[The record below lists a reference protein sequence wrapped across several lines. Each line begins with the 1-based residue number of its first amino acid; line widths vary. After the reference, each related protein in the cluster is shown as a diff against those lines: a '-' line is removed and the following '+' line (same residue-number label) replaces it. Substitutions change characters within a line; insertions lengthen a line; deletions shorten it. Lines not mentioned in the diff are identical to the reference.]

1 MIGVDRAIQDDVLV
15 GGIDAANVKNE
26 IAVRVTDQSD
36 GAATAKQVN
45 VVALVML
52 ASVWFGAKAPA
63 AFDRATASLSAWRV
77 TPDVTNTS
85 AASGYGVWRAVK
97 FTRALLSV

>member
-36 GAATAKQVN
+36 GGVRNIAGDVHHELAAAT
-45 VVALVML
+45 
-52 ASVWFGAKAPA
+52 G
-63 AFDRATASLSAWRV
+63 
-77 TPDVTNTS
+77 
-85 AASGYGVWRAVK
+85 G
-97 FTRALLSV
+97 